1 MHLVPSGDPWLP
13 GELTGKATGMG
24 ATHISTSVSS
34 AKLQNN
40 LKTWCILCT
49 LGVIYLARNTKMN
62 AEKWCPAEV
71 SCLRKTP
78 NHTPPTPTSHLQSQ
92 YL

>member
-34 AKLQNN
+34 A
-40 LKTWCILCT
+40 
-49 LGVIYLARNTKMN
+49 
-62 AEKWCPAEV
+62 
-71 SCLRKTP
+71 TP
-78 NHTPPTPTSHLQSQ
+78 LVFNHRSVPTD
-92 YL
+92 